1 MIFESFITPLIF
13 LIGISLVTGLTR
25 SLQFLGRIRLKQEF
39 KRKPHYYFF
48 FLTVKRLF
56 PLGKWDSIYYLL
68 SFTKYLLRILFAIT
82 CFYYVNFL
90 LFPSEVGIHPW
101 HVTLAIAIAAA
112 IALIMEFI
120 MRYAANISPFG
131 ILRFATPISTF
142 FLLLFSPITLFFLK
156 IHKCL
161 FYRNKI
167 APAKSKVKD
176 KILELV
182 QESELSTLLDPLDR
196 RLITSVASFRD
207 RIVREIMVPR
217 IDIFCLSVNQT
228 VHEAAQKFLSEGYS
242 RIPVYRETMDNI
254 VGVILYKDVMEYYFN
269 CIEKKETSPLETP
282 LEKLLKPVIYT
293 PETKKIS
300 HLLQEIRSHQ
310 IHLAIV
316 VDEYGGTEG
325 IVTIEDIL
333 EELVGEIADEYDIID
348 EEKLYMPYPAG
359 GWIVDAKMTI
369 IDIEKELGIFIPQ
382 SPEYDTLGGF
392 VFHRAGTI
400 PSKGWKIH
408 SDNFDLE
415 VLSSS
420 ARSLEKI
427 ILIPPGQ

>member
-1 MIFESFITPLIF
+1 MILETFITPLIF
-13 LIGISLVTGLTR
+13 LIGVSFLTALTK
-25 SLQFLGRIRLKQEF
+25 SLQLLGRIRLKQEF
-39 KRKPHYYFF
+39 KRKPHFYFF
-48 FLTVKRLF
+48 YLMVKRLF
-56 PLGKWDSIYYLL
+56 PAGKWDSLHYLF
-68 SFTKYLLRILFAIT
+68 SFTKYLLRLLFATT
-82 CFYYVNFL
+82 CFYYFL
-90 LFPSEVGIHPW
+90 TLIYPNETGTNVGHIA
-101 HVTLAIAIAAA
+101 LAIVIVIAAG
-112 IALIMEFI
+112 LFVEFL
-120 MRYAANISPFG
+120 MRYAANMNPLAM
-131 ILRFATPISTF
+131 LRLSTPIATF
-142 FLLLFSPITLFFLK
+142 FLLLFCPITFFFLK
-156 IHKCL
+156 THKVL
-161 FYRNKI
+161 FYKNRI
-167 APAKSKVKD
+167 VPTRSKVKD

-182 QESELSTLLDPLDR
+182 QESELSALLDPLDR

-217 IDIFCLSVNQT
+217 IDIFCLSVDQT

-242 RIPVYRETMDNI
+242 RIPVYRENMDNV
-254 VGVILYKDVMEYYFN
+254 VGVILYKDVMEYYFM
-269 CIEKKETSPLETP
+269 CIEKKEKSPLETP
-282 LEKLLKPVIYT
+282 LEKLVKPVLYT
-293 PETKKIS
+293 PETKRIS
-300 HLLQEIRSHQ
+300 HLLQEIRSQQ

-348 EEKLYMPYPAG
+348 EEKLYTPYPAG

-369 IDIEKELGIFIPQ
+369 IDIEKELGIMIPQ

-400 PSKGWKIH
+400 PSKGWKVR

-420 ARSLEKI
+420 DRSLEKI

>member
-25 SLQFLGRIRLKQEF
+25 SLQLLGRIRLKQEF
-39 KRKPHYYFF
+39 KRKPHFYFF
-48 FLTVKRLF
+48 FLMTKRLF
-56 PLGKWDSIYYLL
+56 PAGKWDSLFYLL
-68 SFTKYLLRILFAIT
+68 SFTKYLLRILFATT
-82 CFYYVNFL
+82 CFYYVFFL
-90 LFPSEVGIHPW
+90 LYPGEVKAYPSHIIF
-101 HVTLAIAIAAA
+101 AIAIAAA
-112 IALIMEFI
+112 IALVMEFI
-120 MRYAANISPFG
+120 MRYIANIAPLSM
-131 ILRFATPISTF
+131 LRFATPISTF
-142 FLLLFSPITLFFLK
+142 FLFVFSPITFFFLK
-156 IHKCL
+156 IHKTL
-161 FYRNKI
+161 FYRNKVV
-167 APAKSKVKD
+167 PAKSKVKD

-182 QESELSTLLDPLDR
+182 QESELSAILEPLDR

-207 RIVREIMVPR
+207 RIAREIMVPR
-217 IDIFCLSVNQT
+217 VDIFCLSVDQT
-228 VHEAAQKFLSEGYS
+228 VHEAAQKFLTEGYS
-242 RIPVYRETMDNI
+242 RIPVYRETMDNV

-300 HLLQEIRSHQ
+300 HLLQEIRSQQ

-333 EELVGEIADEYDIID
+333 EELVGEIADEYDVVV
-348 EEKLYMPYPAG
+348 EEKLYTPYPAG

-369 IDIEKELGIFIPQ
+369 IDIEKELGIIIPQ

-400 PSKGWKIH
+400 PSKGWKVH
-408 SDNFDLE
+408 SNNFDLE

-420 ARSLEKI
+420 ERSLEKI
-427 ILIPPGQ
+427 ILIPPDQ